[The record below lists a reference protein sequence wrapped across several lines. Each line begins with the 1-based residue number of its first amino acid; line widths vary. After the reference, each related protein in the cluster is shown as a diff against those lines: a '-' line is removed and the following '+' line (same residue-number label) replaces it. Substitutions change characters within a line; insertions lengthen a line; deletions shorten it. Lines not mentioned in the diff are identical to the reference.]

1 MFLLFD
7 IYLLALYVTFY
18 FDDHFYQPK
27 RYLLEE
33 RLVKVSLLESVV
45 ECSHTYL
52 LVLWDDPDGGFIKPG
67 EIIPKRL

>member
-33 RLVKVSLLESVV
+33 RLVKVSLLESAV
-45 ECSHTYL
+45 EYAHIYL
-52 LVLWDDPDGGFIKPG
+52 LVWWHDPDCGFIKPR
-67 EIIPKRL
+67 EIIHKRL